1 MHFNSGLFVWTLITF
16 AGLLALLAKFAFKP
30 LGKALQKREEA
41 IRESLNAAEK
51 ARDEAKTMIAD
62 NEVKLNDAR
71 EEARRIIEEGRKI
84 VGEMKREATE
94 QAKEE
99 ADTIVNQ
106 ARREIDRDVQRALDD
121 LKSTVAGLAVRISR
135 QVIRG
140 ELDEERHAQLADDFV
155 ERLKKSH
162 AARK

>member
-1 MHFNSGLFVWTLITF
+1 VHFNSGLFVWTLITF